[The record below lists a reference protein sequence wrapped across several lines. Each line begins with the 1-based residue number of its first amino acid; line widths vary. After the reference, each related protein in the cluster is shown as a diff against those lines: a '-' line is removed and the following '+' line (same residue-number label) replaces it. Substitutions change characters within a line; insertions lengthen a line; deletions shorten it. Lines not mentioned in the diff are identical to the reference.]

1 MGYLIAAL
9 LILLGVWQHLVQ
21 KKNLSALTEG
31 ETNGELASFRA
42 FLIRQA
48 RRRMQTGLLLVLTGA
63 AIIAGLLIVPQ
74 IHPNLLVC
82 AWLLSMVFLVWA
94 ILLMIVDIIEI
105 RLRLNEEKSVR
116 QAALKGLEYLRKRN
130 KSIADQNGE
139 SDGSEDE

>member
-63 AIIAGLLIVPQ
+63 AIIAGRP
-74 IHPNLLVC
+74 
-82 AWLLSMVFLVWA
+82 
-94 ILLMIVDIIEI
+94 
-105 RLRLNEEKSVR
+105 
-116 QAALKGLEYLRKRN
+116 
-130 KSIADQNGE
+130 
-139 SDGSEDE
+139 